1 MDRHLARLLN
11 YRRLAL
17 TVSVVV
23 SLYGFIMSLLIAT
36 SIGLNSYTPEELDS
50 IERLQ
55 DILRG
60 VVAVGAIAGM
70 VAAVAVAFE
79 SPFATALL
87 VVAGTVTAI
96 GLGLVSTG
104 WSVVSGPRVEYF
116 LGPVPVIYWAM
127 AGLFA
132 KTSLTPILTFPLP
145 GPLPGERDH
154 TQSSTREEAGS
165 HVSQGA
171 REESVPQKDSEVS
184 R

>member
-1 MDRHLARLLN
+1 
-11 YRRLAL
+11 
-17 TVSVVV
+17 
-23 SLYGFIMSLLIAT
+23 MSLLIAT

-55 DILRG
+55 GFLRG

-116 LGPVPVIYWAM
+116 LGPVPVVYWAM

-145 GPLPGERDH
+145 GPLPSPLPGERDH

-171 REESVPQKDSEVS
+171 REESGTQKDSEVS